1 MAYNVKPA
9 ATIDQQVALLKDRG
23 LVIPDEATAT
33 AILQRI
39 SYYRLSGYLVD
50 YKQPDDTYCPG
61 TQLSTIYA
69 IYEFDRRFR
78 NLLLGMIEPI
88 EISIRTKIAQY
99 LAVARGPLAYRDS
112 TYFVDATDHGS
123 QLAMIDAE
131 IARSREPFADHYRK
145 YYSGT
150 FPIWVAVEMMSFGS
164 VSKMYSNLVRTHR
177 QHIAKLH
184 YGLDEQVISQW
195 LRSLVT
201 ARNAC
206 AHCARLYRRTPTF
219 QPKTCDDDRSDIRV
233 PQSWFTVLMAA
244 RHLYEPWADWGHFVT
259 ALETLC
265 DEYNDVVDVWDMG
278 FPSRWGHLLR
288 RPCPRHP

>member
-9 ATIDQQVALLKDRG
+9 TTIDQQVARLKGRG
-23 LVIPDEATAT
+23 LVIEDESEAK
-33 AILQRI
+33 AILHRI
-39 SYYRLSGYLVD
+39 SYYRLSGYLVE
-50 YKQPDDTYCPG
+50 YKRPDDTYFPS

-99 LAVARGPLAYRDS
+99 LAVDCDPLAYRDP
-112 TYFVDATDHGS
+112 THFVDATDYAS
-123 QLAMIDAE
+123 QLATIDAE

-145 YYSGT
+145 YYGGA

-164 VSKMYSNLVRTHR
+164 VSKMYGNLHRTHR
-177 QHIAKLH
+177 QHIAKPH
-184 YGLDEQVISQW
+184 YGLHEKVIAQW
-195 LRSLVT
+195 LLSMVT
-201 ARNAC
+201 VRNSC
-206 AHCARLYRRTPTF
+206 AHFARLYRRTPTF
-219 QPKTCDDDRSDIRV
+219 QPKICDDDRADIPM

-244 RHLYEPWADWGHFVT
+244 RHLYEPWPDWGHFVT

-265 DEYNDVVDVWDMG
+265 DEYREVIDVNALG
-278 FPSRWGHLLR
+278 FPPHWDRLLR
-288 RPCPRHP
+288 RPCRRHP

>member
-1 MAYNVKPA
+1 MAYSVKPA
-9 ATIDQQVALLKDRG
+9 TSIDQQVALLKGRG
-23 LVIPDEATAT
+23 LVIPDEGTAT

-39 SYYRLSGYLVD
+39 SYYRLSRYLVD
-50 YKQPDDTYCPG
+50 FKRLDDTYQPG

-99 LAVARGPLAYRDS
+99 LAVTCDPLAYRDS
-112 TYFVDATDHGS
+112 TYFVDATEHGS

-145 YYSGT
+145 YYGGT

-177 QHIAKLH
+177 QQIAKPH
-184 YGLDEQVISQW
+184 YGLTEKVISQW

-206 AHCARLYRRTPTF
+206 AHFARLYRRTPTF
-219 QPKTCDDDRSDIRV
+219 QPKICDDDRSDIPV
-233 PQSWFTVLMAA
+233 PQSWFTVFMAA

-265 DEYNDVVDVWDMG
+265 DEYRGVVDVRDMG
-278 FPSRWGHLLR
+278 FPSHWVHLLR
-288 RPCPRHP
+288 RPCRRHP